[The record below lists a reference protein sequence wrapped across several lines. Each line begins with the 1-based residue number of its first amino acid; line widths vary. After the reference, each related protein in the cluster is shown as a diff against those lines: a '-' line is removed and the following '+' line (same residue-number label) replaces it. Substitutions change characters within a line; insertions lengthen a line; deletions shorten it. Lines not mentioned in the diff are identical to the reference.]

1 MKFFRKT
8 LRSNLNRKLHFLS
21 SKTEVNSIQ
30 IVKMWTW
37 QKPIF
42 FNYQLVNIRNVSNR
56 NFNACVNSM
65 NKSGSHFQN
74 LGANEYHTDWSKMRL
89 TNAFALLIISL
100 LLRLVMM
107 LTNNSSYLMIIMI
120 TMMTISLLLLSRN
133 ILTGTI
139 FISMIVFAWLR
150 LQNRKNPNR
159 VPVVQFNI
167 DSRRNE
173 VTSPSMRH
181 RSDVSFRSHIG
192 WDVADHA
199 YTSSRYRNWYVNE
212 TDLFET
218 S

>member
-21 SKTEVNSIQ
+21 SKTEVKSIQ
-30 IVKMWTW
+30 IAKMWKW

-42 FNYQLVNIRNVSNR
+42 FNYQLVNIRNVSYK

-74 LGANEYHTDWSKMRL
+74 SGANEYHTDWGKMRL

-100 LLRLVMM
+100 LLRLVIM
-107 LTNNSSYLMIIMI
+107 LTNNLSYLMIIKI
-120 TMMTISLLLLSRN
+120 TMMTISSLLLSRK

-139 FISMIVFAWLR
+139 FISMTVCAWLR
-150 LQNRKNPNR
+150 IQNWKNPNR
-159 VPVVQFNI
+159 VLVVQFNI
-167 DSRRNE
+167 DFLRNE
-173 VTSPSMRH
+173 VIPPSMRR
-181 RSDVSFRSHIG
+181 RSDVSFRSHVG

-199 YTSSRYRNWYVNE
+199 
-212 TDLFET
+212 
-218 S
+218 

>member
-1 MKFFRKT
+1 MKFFRKR
-8 LRSNLNRKLHFLS
+8 LRSNLNRKSHFLS

-42 FNYQLVNIRNVSNR
+42 FNYQLVNIRNVSNG

-74 LGANEYHTDWSKMRL
+74 SRVNECHTDWSKMRL

-100 LLRLVMM
+100 LLRLVIM
-107 LTNNSSYLMIIMI
+107 LTNNLSYLMIIKI
-120 TMMTISLLLLSRN
+120 TMMTISSLLLSRN

-139 FISMIVFAWLR
+139 FISMTVCAWLR
-150 LQNRKNPNR
+150 IQNWKNPNR
-159 VPVVQFNI
+159 VLVVQFNI
-167 DSRRNE
+167 DSLRNE
-173 VTSPSMRH
+173 VIPPSIQR

-199 YTSSRYRNWYVNE
+199 
-212 TDLFET
+212 
-218 S
+218 